1 MNTTIIVF
9 DFDKTLSYSDT
20 LFGFF
25 SSASK
30 KNITYPLKVFIY
42 VFTMVLTKYKVLSNT
57 ELKRVGIALFLKG
70 MSQSQLKIEALNYSK
85 KIKLNTLYNEF
96 DFLSKDTIY
105 IVSASFVDYLR
116 PLFPS
121 NVRVLGSKLMFQEE
135 TVVGLKENCF
145 KAKKVDVLSKE
156 GIEIIDVTYTD
167 SYSDFSL
174 AAISKKIIIV
184 NGDKM
189 HECENIEKFN
199 SYFGKNKK

>member
-30 KNITYPLKVFIY
+30 KNITYPFKVFIY
-42 VFTMVLTKYKVLSNT
+42 VFTMILAKFKVLSNT

-70 MSQSQLKIEALNYSK
+70 MSQSQLKVEALNYSK
-85 KIKLNTLYNEF
+85 KIKLNTLYKEF

-105 IVSASFVDYLR
+105 IVSASFIDYLR

-121 NVRVLGSKLMFQEE
+121 NVRVLGSQLMFQEE

-145 KAKKVDVLSKE
+145 KAKKVDALSKE
-156 GIEIIDVTYTD
+156 GVEVIDVTYTD
-167 SYSDFSL
+167 SYSDVSL
-174 AAISKKIIIV
+174 AAISKKTIIV

-189 HECENIEKFN
+189 HECENTSAFN
-199 SYFGKNKK
+199 AYFNKKQ